1 MYAGSRFLLMF
12 SQIVYD
18 RQGLQGLQGWLA
30 GQVLGQDLVPSQLN
44 YRKQGL
50 ILQPQMM
57 MWMTECLRDWK
68 ERHYD

>member
-18 RQGLQGLQGWLA
+18 QQGPQGLQGWLA
-30 GQVLGQDLVPSQLN
+30 GQALDQDLVPSQLN

-57 MWMTECLRDWK
+57 MWMTEYLRDWK